1 MEASSSMCKAIEET
15 SVKTEEC
22 AREPH
27 DPVTRA
33 SNPAFDA
40 LDQTRTAAT
49 DAGLADRLVELSSG
63 RDLPAV
69 RLLLVT
75 LTSLTAWLLL
85 TRCWRPLASTVAR
98 PLAAVGTRGTT
109 VLAGQVLLLVLL
121 AAVVPGVP
129 G

>member
-1 MEASSSMCKAIEET
+1 M
-15 SVKTEEC
+15 
-22 AREPH
+22 
-27 DPVTRA
+27 
-33 SNPAFDA
+33 
-40 LDQTRTAAT
+40 
-49 DAGLADRLVELSSG
+49 
-63 RDLPAV
+63 
-69 RLLLVT
+69 T